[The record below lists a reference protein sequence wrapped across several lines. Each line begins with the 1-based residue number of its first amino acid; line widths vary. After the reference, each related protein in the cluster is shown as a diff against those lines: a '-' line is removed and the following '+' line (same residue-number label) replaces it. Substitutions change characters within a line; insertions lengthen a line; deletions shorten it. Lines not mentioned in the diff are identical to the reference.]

1 VIGVKV
7 EISRNAQKLGTVTT
21 AHAESQIA
29 VAIAQRLAAVQRERV
44 QGRGDLA
51 GQTFPGWDAKHKWY
65 ATAARYPDHAQGK
78 VGPSGAEFF
87 PTSAAYHQMNGT
99 RPGTYSTTGGMW
111 DGLSVVVESPTRA
124 SIQFRGRS
132 IGASPNWRSGRS
144 QSLRTAS
151 GRLRRKDSRKSVG
164 LKENN
169 RLKAW
174 TVQAKHGINV
184 LAMTEGEMR
193 AVAAATVEGLA
204 LGVQHDLSYVGHVA
218 RGATVAECVASAF
231 QGHGGRVVQVT
242 SGGGD

>member
-1 VIGVKV
+1 MIGVKV
-7 EISRNAQKLGTVTT
+7 EISRNAQKLGVTST
-21 AHAESQIA
+21 RRAESQIA

-78 VGPSGAEFF
+78 LGPSGAEFF

-132 IGASPNWRSGRS
+132 IGASPNWR
-144 QSLRTAS
+144 TAKR
-151 GRLRRKDSRKSVG
+151 GKKKGQKLSVG

-169 RLKAW
+169 KLKAW
-174 TVQAKHGINV
+174 TIAAKHGINV
-184 LAMTEGEMR
+184 LALTDGEMR

-218 RGATVAECVASAF
+218 RGATVAECVAAAF

>member
-1 VIGVKV
+1 MIAVKV
-7 EISRNAQKLGTVTT
+7 EISRNAQKLGVTST
-21 AHAESQIA
+21 RRAESQIA

-132 IGASPNWRSGRS
+132 IGASPNWRVAKRGKKKG
-144 QSLRTAS
+144 QKL
-151 GRLRRKDSRKSVG
+151 SVG

-169 RLKAW
+169 KLKAW

-184 LAMTEGEMR
+184 LALTDGEMR

-231 QGHGGRVVQVT
+231 QGHGGRVVQVAH
-242 SGGGD
+242 GGGD